1 MEDKDQKLDQLVE
14 RVTRLEEDNKWYK
27 EKFNEMDRRIK
38 EVDNKTWY
46 ILGGVVMTILI
57 EVLDI
62 LVRLLH

>member
-1 MEDKDQKLDQLVE
+1 MGDEDPKCEKLAE

-46 ILGGVVMTILI
+46 ILGGIVVTILI

-62 LVRLLH
+62 LVRFH